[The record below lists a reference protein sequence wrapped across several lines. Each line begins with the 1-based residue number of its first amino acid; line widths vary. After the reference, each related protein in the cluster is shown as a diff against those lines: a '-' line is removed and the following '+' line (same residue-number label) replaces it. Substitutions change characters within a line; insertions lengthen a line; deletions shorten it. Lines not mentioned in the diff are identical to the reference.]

1 MQHSVFTFSGGL
13 IWFFFLG
20 FNILIEY
27 MMKNTMNEHTDV
39 VSVSAT
45 SLNDAAE
52 MNSDDER
59 NTAKRFALI
68 AMVLLGSLVF
78 WYVISDRLAPSSSQG
93 AVNAYVTQLSSQVA
107 GQVTSVFVADGEI
120 VESGQPLFHLDNR
133 TFKLA
138 VKQAE
143 NELARSIK
151 STKATAASIMSSQAA
166 VNEARIKLENIK
178 ASTNRTL
185 ALSKRNLLSSG
196 DADDAKAQLKSAE
209 AAYSKAEASLESS
222 ILALGADDESNLD
235 VQAAQIALEKAQLNF
250 EYSMVKAP
258 THGVV
263 TNMKLAIGQYV
274 APGNPALTFID
285 TRGAWISIDLRENQL
300 GNVDID
306 DEVDVAF
313 DAAPGQIFKGVVRSV
328 AWGIDPG
335 KTSANGLQKNQPS
348 NQWFEPARRIPVHI
362 ELIDGLDSW
371 PKQVKAGG
379 KVAAVVYSGGRSN
392 PIAWMSYGL
401 FRIKSILSYLY

>member
-1 MQHSVFTFSGGL
+1 MSEAET
-13 IWFFFLG
+13 
-20 FNILIEY
+20 
-27 MMKNTMNEHTDV
+27 NTLDEQTQ
-39 VSVSAT
+39 SA
-45 SLNDAAE
+45 APE
-52 MNSDDER
+52 G
-59 NTAKRFALI
+59 NTAKTIGLFAVLI
-68 AMVLLGSLVF
+68 LAMLVS
-78 WYVISDRLAPSSSQG
+78 WYVISDRYAPASSQG
-93 AVNAYVTQLSSQVA
+93 AVNAYVTQLSAQVA
-107 GQVTSVFVADGEI
+107 GQVTRVLVVDGEL

-166 VNEARIKLENIK
+166 VNEARINLENVK

-185 ALSKRNLLSSG
+185 ALAKRKLLSSG
-196 DADDAKAQLKSAE
+196 DADNAQAQLESAE
-209 AAYSKAEASLESS
+209 AAYNKAEASLESS

-235 VQAAQIALEKAQLNF
+235 VQAAQIALEKAQLNL
-250 EYSMVKAP
+250 EYSIVKAP
-258 THGVV
+258 TQGVV

-285 TRGAWISIDLRENQL
+285 TRGAWVSIDLRENQL
-300 GNVDID
+300 GNVDVD

-313 DAAPGQIFKGVVRSV
+313 DAAPGQVFKGVVRSV

-335 KTSANGLQKNQPS
+335 KTTANGLQKNQPS

-362 ELIDGLDSW
+362 ELVDGLDSW
-371 PKQVKAGG
+371 PREVKAGG
-379 KVAAVVYSGGRSN
+379 KVAAVIYSEGHSN
-392 PIAWMSYGL
+392 PIAWVSYAI